1 MIIIVPKK
9 LKNDDYNKKSLK
21 HFAVGMISDD
31 CNKKPL
37 VA

>member
-9 LKNDDYNKKSLK
+9 KNNDYNKKLLN
-21 HFAVGMISDD
+21 HFAVGMISDG

-37 VA
+37 GA